1 MRLAATGARHMQ
13 ALLGSLGRLAR
24 APLSTALTLLVIA
37 LALALPTGLR
47 LLVSNAQLATGN
59 FTAALDLSVYLKTDV
74 PLAKAQQLAVAAQA
88 RPDVAAVTL
97 IPADK
102 GLEEFRAYSGFGDA
116 LQALKENP
124 LPHVL
129 HVRPRTAEN
138 PAASLE
144 SLRHYFGAWPEV
156 DLVQVDS
163 EWVMR
168 FAAILA
174 VLRRVLLIAAALFG
188 LGVLAVIGNTI
199 RLEIQGRR
207 AEIEVT
213 KLVGGSNAYVRR
225 PFLYTGVL
233 YGLGGAL
240 LAWGIVAVAVAVL
253 GESVAALARLYGS
266 RYLLHGPSRDDIE
279 ILLGAGA
286 ALGWLGAWISA
297 ARHLRS
303 IEPRA

>member
-1 MRLAATGARHMQ
+1 MSLAVAGARHLQ

-24 APLSTALTLLVIA
+24 SPLSTALTLLVIA
-37 LALALPTGLR
+37 LALALPTSLR
-47 LLVSNAQLATGN
+47 LLVTNAQLATGN
-59 FTAALDLSVYLKTDV
+59 FANAVDVSVYLKTDV
-74 PLAKAQQLAVAAQA
+74 PLAKAQQLAQAAGQRA
-88 RPDVAAVTL
+88 DVVAVTV
-97 IPADK
+97 IAADK
-102 GLEEFRAYSGFGDA
+102 GLEDFRTYSGFGEA

-129 HVRPRTAEN
+129 HVRPRAEDSS
-138 PAASLE
+138 PAALE
-144 SLRHYFGAWPEV
+144 SLRRYFSAWPEV
-156 DLVQVDS
+156 DLVQLDS

-168 FAAILA
+168 FNAILE
-174 VLRRVLLIAAALFG
+174 VMRRLLLIAAALLG

-213 KLVGGSNAYVRR
+213 KLVGGSNSFVRR

-233 YGLGGAL
+233 YGVGGAL
-240 LAWGIVAVAVAVL
+240 LAWGIVAIAVAVL
-253 GESVAALARLYGS
+253 GESVTSLARLYGS
-266 RYLLHGPSRDDIE
+266 RYVLRGPSRDDIGV
-279 ILLGAGA
+279 LLGAGA
-286 ALGWLGAWISA
+286 VLGWLGAWISA